1 MKISLQSTVVQQFR
15 VIITLVG
22 ESDSSSKW
30 FDSFEE
36 AQEWASNSRWGKA
49 AESHK
54 IVSRLH
60 TVEAFPAADFLQR
73 FAWA

>member
-1 MKISLQSTVVQQFR
+1 MTISLESTVIQQFR

-22 ESDSSSKW
+22 EGDSSSKW
-30 FDSFEE
+30 FDSLEE
-36 AQEWASNSRWGKA
+36 AQDWAVNSRWGKA
-49 AESHK
+49 ADSHK

-60 TVEAFPAADFLQR
+60 TSDAFPAADFLQR